1 MRIYAAFLP
10 QGLTYQPD
18 DVCVVIDAVRAG
30 ATLTA
35 MAEAGD
41 PVVYLA
47 ADAESARRF
56 RDDDN
61 PAALLGGEAGGL
73 APAGFDL
80 GNSPAEW
87 AKRDLRG
94 AEVVFGTTNGTR
106 AVARCSNADHVLVA
120 SFNNV
125 AAVARLAGELAG
137 ECVKIV
143 CAGQKGL
150 IALDDAVCAGLI
162 ARELIHAGGDAADSA
177 VMAVALAGHFDDIP
191 ALLRRSES
199 GRRLLSVGYDS
210 DLDWC
215 ARVDISEKVPQL
227 AKDGLTADRRLL
239 LA

>member
-1 MRIYAAFLP
+1 MP
-10 QGLTYQPD
+10 QGLTYQPE
-18 DVCVVIDAVRAG
+18 DVCVVIDAIRAG

-41 PVVYLA
+41 PVVHLA
-47 ADAESARRF
+47 ADAERARRF
-56 RDDDN
+56 RDDNN
-61 PAALLGGEAGGL
+61 PGALLGGEAGGI

-80 GNSPAEW
+80 GNSPEEW

-94 AEVVFGTTNGTR
+94 AEVVFGTSNGTR
-106 AVARCSNADHVLVA
+106 AVARCSNAGHVLVA

-125 AAVARLAGELAG
+125 AAVARLAATLAG

-162 ARELIHAGGDAADSA
+162 ARELILAGGEAVDSA

-191 ALLRRSES
+191 ALVRRSES

-227 AKDGLTADRRLL
+227 AKDGVTADRRLL

>member
-1 MRIYAAFLP
+1 
-10 QGLTYQPD
+10 
-18 DVCVVIDAVRAG
+18 
-30 ATLTA
+30 

-47 ADAESARRF
+47 ADAEHARRF
-56 RDDDN
+56 RDGNN
-61 PAALLGGEAGGL
+61 PGALLGGEAGGL

-80 GNSPAEW
+80 GNSPEEW

-94 AEVVFGTTNGTR
+94 VEVVFGTSNGTR
-106 AVARCSNADHVLVA
+106 AVARCSNAGHVLVA

-125 AAVARLAGELAG
+125 AAVARLAGKLAE

-143 CAGQKGL
+143 CAGQGGL
-150 IALDDAVCAGLI
+150 IALDDAVCSGLI
-162 ARELIHAGGDAADSA
+162 ARELMDAGGDTADSA
-177 VMAVALAGHFDDIP
+177 VMAVALADYFGDIP
-191 ALLRRSES
+191 ALVRRSQS
-199 GRRLLSVGYDS
+199 GRKLLNVGYES

-227 AKDGLTADRRLL
+227 AKEGVTADRRLL

>member
-18 DVCVVIDAVRAG
+18 DVCVVIDAIRAG
-30 ATLTA
+30 ATLAA

-47 ADAESARRF
+47 ANAEHARRF
-56 RDDDN
+56 RDGSI
-61 PAALLGGEAGGL
+61 PGALLGGEAGGL
-73 APAGFDL
+73 APDGFDL

-87 AKRDLRG
+87 AERDLRG
-94 AEVVFGTTNGTR
+94 AEVVFGTSNGTR
-106 AVARCSNADHVLVA
+106 AVARCSNAGHVLMA

-125 AAVARLAGELAG
+125 GAVARLAGKLAG
-137 ECVKIV
+137 ESVKIV
-143 CAGQKGL
+143 CAGQGGL

-162 ARELIHAGGDAADSA
+162 ARELADAGGEAADSA
-177 VMAVALAGHFDDIP
+177 VMAIALANHFDDIP

-199 GRRLLSVGYDS
+199 GRRLLSVGYES

-227 AKDGLTADRRLL
+227 AKNGVTAEHKLL